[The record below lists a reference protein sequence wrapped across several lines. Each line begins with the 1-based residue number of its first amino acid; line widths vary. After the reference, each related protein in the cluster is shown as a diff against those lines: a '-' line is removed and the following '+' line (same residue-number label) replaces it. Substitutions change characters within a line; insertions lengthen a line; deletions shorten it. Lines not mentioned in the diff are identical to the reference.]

1 MLGCQDSKK
10 KIGLQ
15 LRGQCVCA
23 KIRSQRRKES
33 TMNHNTSTYNASNAA
48 LAAAL
53 ASPFRNYHV
62 VNEGIRQGLVKSR
75 DMSKVTL
82 HNEGRPATRP
92 ILRNHWAAYMSGDN
106 QVTEFSF
113 HVDGISLKVWEKD
126 ADGVA
131 FVAVSENLGF
141 DMALVWRRFEY
152 DVRFGKAR
160 LSDDSSSFQRYFIEN
175 TNGGT
180 VRLLARKDGIA
191 LMIKWLRRQER
202 FITRQCQMLED
213 ELSQVGAALGGQ
225 TSMVGYA
232 NYSDTNSEHVKEKRI
247 ARAGKIMQDAVFSAL
262 IRRGSS
268 MPSDKVERVLEA
280 PPTALL
286 TKQSSLHKIEGGY
299 SAGVGNKGQI
309 DSYRVAPRNRKIE
322 ARAILADMAA
332 RQLARAEKAMNEG
345 MFDEGE
351 RLFALAAETEAKAN
365 ALNTAKDKKE

>member
-1 MLGCQDSKK
+1 MRGRDVRASIRNQRRTGKK
-10 KIGLQ
+10 KHMNN
-15 LRGQCVCA
+15 
-23 KIRSQRRKES
+23 S
-33 TMNHNTSTYNASNAA
+33 THNVSNEA
-48 LAAAL
+48 LSAAL
-53 ASPFRNYHV
+53 ASPFRNYRV
-62 VNEGIRQGLVKSR
+62 VNDGIKAGLVKSR

-113 HVDGISLKVWEKD
+113 HVDGITLKVWEKD
-126 ADGVA
+126 ANGVA

-141 DMALVWRRFEY
+141 DMRLVWLRFEY
-152 DVRFGKAR
+152 DVKFGKAR

-180 VRLLARKDGIA
+180 VRLLARKDGIS

-202 FITRQCQMLED
+202 FITRQCQMLQD
-213 ELSQVGAALGGQ
+213 ELDEVGKALGGQ

-232 NYSDTNSEHVKEKRI
+232 NYSDTDSEHVKEKRI
-247 ARAGKIMQDAVFSAL
+247 ARSGKIMQDAVFSAL

-268 MPSDKVERVLEA
+268 MPTSKVERVLEA

-286 TKQSSLHKIEGGY
+286 TKQSSLHKIEGNY
-299 SAGVGNKGQI
+299 SAGTGNKGQL

>member
-1 MLGCQDSKK
+1 
-10 KIGLQ
+10 
-15 LRGQCVCA
+15 
-23 KIRSQRRKES
+23 
-33 TMNHNTSTYNASNAA
+33 MNQTTSTHNDSNSALNVA
-48 LAAAL
+48 LAN
-53 ASPFRNYHV
+53 PFRNYRV
-62 VNEGIRQGLVKSR
+62 VNDGIKAGLVKSR

-106 QVTEFSF
+106 QVTELSF
-113 HVDGISLKVWEKD
+113 HVDGITLKVWEKD
-126 ADGVA
+126 DQGRAY
-131 FVAVSENLGF
+131 VAVSENLGF
-141 DMALVWRRFEY
+141 DMALVWKRFEY
-152 DVRFGKAR
+152 DVKFGKAR
-160 LSDDSSSFQRYFIEN
+160 LSDDSSSFQRYFVEN
-175 TNGGT
+175 VNNGT
-180 VRLLARKDGIA
+180 VRLLARKDGIS

-202 FITRQCQMLED
+202 FITRQCQLLED
-213 ELSQVGAALGGQ
+213 ELSAVGAALGGQ

-232 NYSDTNSEHVKEKRI
+232 NYSESDSDHVKEKRI
-247 ARAGKIMQDAVFSAL
+247 AKAGKIMQDAVFSAL
-262 IRRGSS
+262 VRRGSS
-268 MPSDKVERVLEA
+268 MPSEKVERVLDA

-322 ARAILADMAA
+322 ARAILTDMAA

-365 ALNTAKDKKE
+365 ALNASKDKTE

>member
-1 MLGCQDSKK
+1 
-10 KIGLQ
+10 
-15 LRGQCVCA
+15 
-23 KIRSQRRKES
+23 
-33 TMNHNTSTYNASNAA
+33 MNHNTSTHNSSNSALIAA
-48 LAAAL
+48 LAN
-53 ASPFRNYHV
+53 PFRNYHAI
-62 VNEGIRQGLVKSR
+62 NEGIKAGLVKSR

-82 HNEGRPATRP
+82 HNEGRHATRP
-92 ILRNHWAAYMSGDN
+92 ILRNHWAAYVSGDD

-113 HVDGISLKVWEKD
+113 HVDGITLKVWEKD
-126 ADGVA
+126 VQGEAIV
-131 FVAVSENLGF
+131 VVSENLGF
-141 DMALVWRRFEY
+141 DMGLVWKRFEY
-152 DVRFGKAR
+152 DVKFGKAR

-191 LMIKWLRRQER
+191 LMVKWLRRQER
-202 FITRQCQMLED
+202 FINLQCERLEE
-213 ELSQVGAALGGQ
+213 ELSRVGAALGGQ

-232 NYSDTNSEHVKEKRI
+232 NYSDTDSEHVKEKRI

-268 MPSDKVERVLEA
+268 MPSSKVERVLDA